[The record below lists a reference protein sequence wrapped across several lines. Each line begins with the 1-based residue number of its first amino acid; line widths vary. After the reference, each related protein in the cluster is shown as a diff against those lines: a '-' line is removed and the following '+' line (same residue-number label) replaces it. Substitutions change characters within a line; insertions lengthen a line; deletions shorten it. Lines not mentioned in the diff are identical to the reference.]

1 MNFHTHIYVLVTGN
15 IAATGGDDNTRLAF
29 KSCAPFTEWITHI
42 NDEHIDRADNLDIMV
57 LMFNLIK
64 HRDNHS
70 DTLECLSQFK
80 RDELPVTDAGNLGS
94 ISLDNSKSFKC
105 KSSFLNH

>member
-1 MNFHTHIYVLVTGN
+1 
-15 IAATGGDDNTRLAF
+15 
-29 KSCAPFTEWITHI
+29 
-42 NDEHIDRADNLDIMV
+42 MV